1 MGKKLIIRGAD
12 FSQNGFVTKVFP
24 YTIPGTDYRFFED
37 GCYFRDNAVYCY
49 KTSDGAG
56 AKWAYIGLN
65 KYKGMYITISLTPTF
80 RAIFLTQV
88 QPFLDVT
95 TPNTTMSCASYL
107 PNGYTGRINSNPGK
121 LLINDDMNFLCFA
134 VSVSNNTITT
144 NIVISET

>member
-24 YTIPGTDYRFFED
+24 YTIPETDYGYFED
-37 GCYFRDNAVYCY
+37 ECYFANADYYY
-49 KTSDGAG
+49 KTSGGAG
-56 AKWAYIGLN
+56 AKWAYIDLN
-65 KYKGMYITISLTPTF
+65 EYKGMNITIGLTPTF

-95 TPNTTMSCASYL
+95 TPNTTMSCAGYL

-134 VSVSNNTITT
+134 VLMNNNVITT